1 MKEIYSSEEE
11 FLKEYNPRKFD
22 PIAVTTDILLLSV
35 SDKDIGNYRKLTEKK
50 FSLLLVK
57 RDTYPYKDMWCLP
70 GGFVK
75 IDEDLDEAAKRVL
88 YNETN
93 IKDIYLE
100 QLYTFSDPKR
110 DPRMRVISSSY
121 IALVDKRRL
130 DGKISSNASWFDIHL
145 IEDDK
150 GYFVTLDNGIEEIK
164 FTVSKTLKE
173 HTTDRYKF
181 KIEKNNKI
189 AFDHPLVIISGIE
202 RIKNKAEYT
211 DIVFNM
217 MPDLFTLGELQQV
230 YEVVLRKKLL
240 DPAFRRIIAN
250 KVEKTEKMKINKIKL
265 FVNNNIKSKNAEK
278 LVMDTLIK
286 EGFKITEENDFD
298 LGIAI
303 GGDGSFLRMIRES
316 NFKEDSLFVGINTG
330 TLGFAQD
337 INLDNLNEFINELKL
352 GKYNSEDIGYASIEI
367 ETKTKTTAI
376 SSLNE
381 IVIRDEGLNTFH
393 CNVYI
398 NDDLLENYVG
408 DGLLISTSFGST
420 AYNLSFGG
428 SIVYNTFDTLQ
439 ITPIAPLNNKSYGTL
454 TNSLIIPVDK
464 MINLKTK
471 TNQRGVL
478 LTVDGNNLFYNDVIS
493 IRIKVNK
500 KVKIIRKSNY
510 NFIEKINDKF
520 LR

>member
-1 MKEIYSSEEE
+1 M
-11 FLKEYNPRKFD
+11 
-22 PIAVTTDILLLSV
+22 TTDILLLSV

-189 AFDHPLVIISGIE
+189 AFDHPLVIVSGIE

-250 KVEKTEKMKINKIKL
+250 KVEKTEKMKTGGGHRPSVLYRYKG
-265 FVNNNIKSKNAEK
+265 EK
-278 LVMDTLIK
+278 
-286 EGFKITEENDFD
+286 
-298 LGIAI
+298 
-303 GGDGSFLRMIRES
+303 
-316 NFKEDSLFVGINTG
+316 
-330 TLGFAQD
+330 
-337 INLDNLNEFINELKL
+337 
-352 GKYNSEDIGYASIEI
+352 
-367 ETKTKTTAI
+367 
-376 SSLNE
+376 
-381 IVIRDEGLNTFH
+381 
-393 CNVYI
+393 
-398 NDDLLENYVG
+398 
-408 DGLLISTSFGST
+408 
-420 AYNLSFGG
+420 
-428 SIVYNTFDTLQ
+428 
-439 ITPIAPLNNKSYGTL
+439 
-454 TNSLIIPVDK
+454 
-464 MINLKTK
+464 
-471 TNQRGVL
+471 
-478 LTVDGNNLFYNDVIS
+478 
-493 IRIKVNK
+493 
-500 KVKIIRKSNY
+500 
-510 NFIEKINDKF
+510 
-520 LR
+520 